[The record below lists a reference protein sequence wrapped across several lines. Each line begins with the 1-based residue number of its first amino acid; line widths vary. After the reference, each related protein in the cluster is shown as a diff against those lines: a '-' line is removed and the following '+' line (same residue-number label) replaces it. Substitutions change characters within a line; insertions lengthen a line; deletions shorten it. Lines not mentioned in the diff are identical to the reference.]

1 MKPLEGRARRRGDRY
16 DGFLVRNV
24 DPMGT
29 LIPFIMKTKT
39 DSWVLMDDKIDITH
53 TQDFMREMRRNGSIP
68 ALSLYQIVFAA
79 MVRTIVTVP
88 EINRFVQNGRI
99 YARNKIKGS
108 MVVMRGL
115 TKESERTTIMPEF
128 EMEDTLYD
136 VVRRINEK
144 IDPIDRTQKKVRD
157 DNKKTEFDGLQT
169 ALSAIP
175 PFLLHFLFDV
185 LKFMDRHGILPKSL
199 NALSPF
205 HSSFFI
211 TNMGSM
217 GMMPVYHHIYE
228 FGTLS
233 CFGAIGT
240 IDTVYELDKNGNT
253 KRKLYLNTKF
263 VADERATDGFIYA
276 MAMKEF
282 KKYVMKPEL
291 LLVPP
296 AKIEHDKIDK

>member
-1 MKPLEGRARRRGDRY
+1 MKPLEGRQRRRGDRY

-29 LIPFIMKTKT
+29 LIPFIMKTKA
-39 DSWVLMDDKIDITH
+39 DSWVLMDDRIDITH
-53 TQDFMREMRRNGSIP
+53 TQEFMREMRKNGSIP
-68 ALSLYQIVFAA
+68 ALALYQIVFAA
-79 MVRTIVTVP
+79 LVRTIVNVP

-115 TKESERTTIMPEF
+115 SRDSERTTIMPEF
-128 EMEDTLYD
+128 ELEDTLYD
-136 VVRRINEK
+136 VVRRINEE
-144 IDPIDRTQKKVRD
+144 IDPIDRTQKKVRED
-157 DNKKTEFDGLQT
+157 DKKTEFDILQT
-169 ALSAIP
+169 ALSAVP
-175 PFLLHFLFDV
+175 AFMLHFVFDT
-185 LKFMDRHGILPKSL
+185 LKLMDRHGVLPKSL

-253 KRKLYLNTKF
+253 KKKLYLNTKF

-296 AKIEHDKIDK
+296 EKIEHDKIDK

>member
-1 MKPLEGRARRRGDRY
+1 MRPLEGRKRQRGDRY
-16 DGFLVRNV
+16 DGYLVRNV
-24 DPMGT
+24 EPMGT

-53 TQDFMREMRRNGSIP
+53 TQEFMREMRRNGKLP
-68 ALSLYQIVFAA
+68 TLSLYQIIYAA
-79 MVRTIVTVP
+79 MVRTIVDVP

-99 YARNKIKGS
+99 YARNEIKGS

-115 TKESERTTIMPEF
+115 TRESERTTIMPRF
-128 EMEDTLYD
+128 ELEDTLFD
-136 VVRRINEK
+136 VVERINKE
-144 IDPIDRTQKKVRD
+144 INPIDLTQKKVRED
-157 DNKKTEFDGLQT
+157 DNKSAFDMLQT
-169 ALSAIP
+169 ALCAIP
-175 PFLLHFLFDV
+175 AFFLHRVFDI
-185 LKFMDRHGILPKSL
+185 LKFMDRYGLLPRSL
-199 NALSPF
+199 NKLSPF

-240 IDTVYELDKNGNT
+240 IDTVYEMNRHGEV
-253 KRKLYLNTKF
+253 RKKHYLNTKF

-276 MAMKEF
+276 MAMKDF

-291 LLVPP
+291 LLDPP
-296 AKIEHDKIDK
+296 KRIEHDKIDK